1 MVLPAAY
8 IQINLTNVMQETQQ
22 LFKEQP
28 CVRLLSCSFRLH
40 IKVWPL
46 VRPATKLTRDKHDSH
61 REACHGFWCIVDI
74 FRGYAL
80 AHGNSQ
86 NGLEGFRFWGHQ
98 GSELRK
104 ISGLA
109 VPLGPILGS
118 TEWVKHLKIANWR
131 TKIILKISWV
141 PPRIN
146 EDTRKFVCACTDDDW
161 TFNWWMFMLNEW
173 WWHYL
178 VRSLEKIHES
188 DSMMKRLSI
197 GTRMASFAV
206 ISHFY
211 A

>member
-1 MVLPAAY
+1 MIPIVKHVMVSDALS
-8 IQINLTNVMQETQQ
+8 ISFVVMHLHMETH
-22 LFKEQP
+22 KM
-28 CVRLLSCSFRLH
+28 
-40 IKVWPL
+40 VWKDSGFED
-46 VRPATKLTRDKHDSH
+46 TK
-61 REACHGFWCIVDI
+61 
-74 FRGYAL
+74 
-80 AHGNSQ
+80 
-86 NGLEGFRFWGHQ
+86 

-141 PPRIN
+141 PPWIN
-146 EDTRKFVCACTDDDW
+146 EDTRKLVCACTDDDW
-161 TFNWWMFMLNEW
+161 TFNWWMFMPNEW

>member
-28 CVRLLSCSFRLH
+28 CVRLLSCSSRLH
-40 IKVWPL
+40 IKV
-46 VRPATKLTRDKHDSH
+46 ATCTSSYKINARQIWFPSCSMSWFLMHCQYLSWLCTCTWKLT
-61 REACHGFWCIVDI
+61 
-74 FRGYAL
+74 
-80 AHGNSQ
+80 
-86 NGLEGFRFWGHQ
+86 NGLAGFRFWGHQ

-104 ISGLA
+104 ISGLV

-118 TEWVKHLKIANWR
+118 TESVKHLKIANWR

-141 PPRIN
+141 PPQIN
-146 EDTRKFVCACTDDDW
+146 EDTRKFVCACTDNDW
-161 TFNWWMFMLNEW
+161 TCNWWMFMPNEW

-188 DSMMKRLSI
+188 DSMMN
-197 GTRMASFAV
+197 V
-206 ISHFY
+206 
-211 A
+211 

>member
-1 MVLPAAY
+1 MIPIVQHVMVSDALSISFVVVHLHMETHKWSGR
-8 IQINLTNVMQETQQ
+8 IQVLRT
-22 LFKEQP
+22 P
-28 CVRLLSCSFRLH
+28 RVR
-40 IKVWPL
+40 
-46 VRPATKLTRDKHDSH
+46 T
-61 REACHGFWCIVDI
+61 
-74 FRGYAL
+74 
-80 AHGNSQ
+80 
-86 NGLEGFRFWGHQ
+86 
-98 GSELRK
+98 

-118 TEWVKHLKIANWR
+118 TESVKHLKIANWR

-141 PPRIN
+141 PPQIN
-146 EDTRKFVCACTDDDW
+146 EDTRKFVCACMDDDW
-161 TFNWWMFMLNEW
+161 TFNWWMFMPNEW